1 MAIARRIL
9 CALNSADTKS
19 FTENGDTPSWL
30 TGDLGRQMWE
40 DAVNA
45 DSFLREAQAAQ
56 EKEEKVEVEVEVASP
71 LNGWAG
77 GIA

>member
-9 CALNSADTKS
+9 CALNSVDTKR

-45 DSFLREAQAAQ
+45 DSFLKESKAAQ
-56 EKEEKVEVEVEVASP
+56 EKEEKVEVEEDIVASP
-71 LNGWAG
+71 PNRWA
-77 GIA
+77 